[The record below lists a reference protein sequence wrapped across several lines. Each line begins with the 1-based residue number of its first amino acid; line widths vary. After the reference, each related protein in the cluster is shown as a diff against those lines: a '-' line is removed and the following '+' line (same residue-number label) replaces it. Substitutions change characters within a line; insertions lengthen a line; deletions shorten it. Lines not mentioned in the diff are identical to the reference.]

1 MFNKK
6 LKERIE
12 EIEDILTDP
21 KKGNIGS
28 ELDYLEARIDKIEE
42 QLEPEPKFKKGDLVH
57 FFLAGNEFD
66 GEIVGRD
73 SCRDSWSYNYY
84 PSYVNIETN
93 DWRIKYLDKNDVA
106 QYVNVNEKDIWR
118 DEDDCID
125 CLFSEIE
132 DLRLRLKKLEDN
144 KKK

>member
-1 MFNKK
+1 MFGNNQIEKINERFSDLETSERNFSQRIK
-6 LKERIE
+6 L
-12 EIEDILTDP
+12 
-21 KKGNIGS
+21 
-28 ELDYLEARIDKIEE
+28 IEE
-42 QLEPEPKFKKGDLVH
+42 QLAPEPKFKKGDLVH
-57 FFLAGNEFD
+57 FFLVGNEFD

-73 SCRDSWSYNYY
+73 SWSYDCYL
-84 PSYVNIETN
+84 SYVNIETN